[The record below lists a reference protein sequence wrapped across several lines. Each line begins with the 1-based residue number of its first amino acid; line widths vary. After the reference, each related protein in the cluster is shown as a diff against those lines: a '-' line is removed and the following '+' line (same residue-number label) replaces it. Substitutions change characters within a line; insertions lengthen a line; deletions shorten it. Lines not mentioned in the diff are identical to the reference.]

1 MQLKFL
7 DQTLDLAPAKVMGI
21 LNVTPDSFSDG
32 GKYFSVEAAV
42 KRANEMVAEGADII
56 DVGGESTRPG
66 ATPVSAA
73 DEMNRVIPVIE
84 RIARIENFRDRS
96 GKLPRP
102 FIPISVDTR
111 HPTVAKAAIKAG
123 AAIVNCVEE
132 LGASMAKA
140 VRESGAAVVCRCRS
154 KEDYE
159 RAVGLVG
166 DKERVLFDPM
176 VGFGTSRAEDLEL
189 MAKIPDFAKFA
200 PVVAAVSRK
209 RIIRHIAGGEEAS
222 DRVGG
227 SVGAAIWCAL
237 NGASVIRVHDV
248 KETVQALA
256 LVNYMDFTV
265 REKGTAIA

>member
-1 MQLKFL
+1 MKLRL
-7 DQTLDLAPAKVMGI
+7 PDRTLDLTPAVVMGI

-32 GKYFSVEAAV
+32 GKYFSLDAAV

-73 DEMNRVIPVIE
+73 DEMDRVIPVIE

-102 FIPISVDTR
+102 FIPVSVDTR
-111 HPTVAKAAIKAG
+111 HPTVAKAAVKAG
-123 AAIVNCVEE
+123 ATIVNCVET
-132 LGASMAKA
+132 LGASMAKI
-140 VRESGAAVVCRCRS
+140 VRESGVAVICRCRS

-159 RAVGLVG
+159 RAVEMVG
-166 DKERVLFDPM
+166 DRQRVLFDPM
-176 VGFGTSRAEDLEL
+176 IGFGTTRREDLEL
-189 MAKIPDFAKFA
+189 MERIPEFSRFA

-209 RIIRHIAGGEEAS
+209 RIIRTLAGGEAAS
-222 DRVGG
+222 DRLGG

-248 KETVQALA
+248 KETFQALSI
-256 LVNYMDFTV
+256 LNYMDC
-265 REKGTAIA
+265 RSRGKGTAIA